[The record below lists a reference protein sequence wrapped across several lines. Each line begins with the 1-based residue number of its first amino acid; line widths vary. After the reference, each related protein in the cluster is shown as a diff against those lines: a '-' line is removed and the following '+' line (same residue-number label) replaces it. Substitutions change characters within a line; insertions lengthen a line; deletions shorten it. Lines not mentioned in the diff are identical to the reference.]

1 MRLSKGFKGLAS
13 VSRMF
18 GLAGLVLLS
27 ALPARAADTVN
38 AIPESGFIRLNFN
51 LEPAA
56 HVAAMEK
63 GGILILSFDRK
74 VTLTPQAIVNLSGGA
89 FASGHADADGKTLRF
104 ALNQP
109 IRLHQSAVG
118 GHAVVDLAPLSF
130 TGAMPDLTQPSKPA
144 PKPLEMAKLPEVQL
158 RIGSYANFTRLVFD
172 WPRNIPYT
180 VFPGAGKM
188 TIRFQALA
196 RMDLSAVVRFS
207 PPWVRNAAWHTEGGS
222 TVVEFET
229 DSDSGFHDFRDG
241 TKIAIDILSPKAD
254 MAAYT
259 PPGTGKPQATSIR
272 AALSTKQ
279 AEAIVE
285 TASRLDG
292 TAKSQP
298 PAKPDAKAESV
309 PKTEPVQVKT
319 AAAPP
324 ESATEDAP
332 KVQAAEGHRTRNGLD
347 LVLKGAGNRASA
359 VFIRGL
365 TAWVVLE
372 DAPAFNATSLVSQLG
387 DFATGVE
394 ASSGPSISILR
405 IGLKHPAK
413 IAAETAGADLKVL
426 IGADNAPPPIA
437 VSFARNQDDPKRE
450 SLTTL
455 LPGSDR
461 ALTLSDPVIGDS
473 LTVIPGNTGR
483 AMLKERDYAQ
493 FAALPTASGLVITP
507 YTDDLSVK
515 AAGGRITI
523 TRPGGLSL
531 TPPSMPEADT
541 PAALAAEKTGPSFLD
556 FAAWGRLSGGSF
568 LATERG
574 LTEAVARLPPERTN
588 KARLVL
594 ARFYLANHF
603 AAEALGLID
612 LIQSADPGLRGDVQ
626 LATMRAAA
634 DYMMGRYRDAHNDLA
649 GPSFE
654 ADRHA
659 ALWRGLIEAGLEN
672 WKAAHTYLD
681 QAQPVLKKYPLAWQA
696 RARLDSAE
704 SALGLGRLELADAA
718 MTRLPQN
725 LSQKDALE
733 AKLIRARM
741 LALENHYAAAAPKF
755 AAVVNGGDE
764 RLAAEAIYYQTSA
777 ALAADAITTKQGIDI
792 LERLRFR
799 WRGDQLEMKTL
810 RKLASLYFKQR
821 QWQAG
826 LSTLRVAVQNFAGQ
840 DQARAAQDDM
850 RAAFVNLYLKGGA
863 DKLPPVESLAMFYD
877 NIDLT
882 PIGPD
887 GDDMIR
893 RMVDRLAA
901 VDLLGPA
908 AKLLA
913 YQVDNRL
920 DGIAK
925 AQVATRLAAIYL
937 MDHKP
942 QAAIDVLHSTQIS
955 GLPDNEGHSRMI
967 LEARAFAALK
977 QWDNAL
983 DLIAVDDQPDTQRLR
998 ADIYWESGNWAMAG
1012 QKLEDLLG
1020 TRWSDP
1026 LPLSA
1031 GERGQVLRVAV
1042 AYSLANDEP
1051 SLDRLRDHF
1060 GPKMH
1065 NTPDGNAFAVLA
1077 QQIDMHGL
1085 AFRQA
1090 AAKIASVDTL
1100 ESFMKDFN
1108 KRHEM
1113 VAIN

>member
-1 MRLSKGFKGLAS
+1 MRPFKGFKGLVR

-27 ALPARAADTVN
+27 ALPARAADTVT
-38 AIPESGFIRLNFN
+38 AIPETGFVRLNFN

-56 HVAAMEK
+56 HIAAIEK
-63 GGILILSFDRK
+63 GAILILSFDRK

-89 FASGHADADGKTLRF
+89 FASGHADTDGETLRF

-109 IRLHQSAVG
+109 VRLHQSAVG

-144 PKPLEMAKLPEVQL
+144 PKPVEMAKLPEVPL
-158 RIGSYANFTRLVFD
+158 RVGSYANFTRLVFD
-172 WPRNIPYT
+172 WPRNVPYT

-188 TIRFQALA
+188 TVRFQALA
-196 RMDLSAVVRFS
+196 RMDLSAIARFS

-254 MAAYT
+254 TAAYA
-259 PPGTGKPQATSIR
+259 PPGSGKPQATAIR
-272 AALSTKQ
+272 AALTTKQ
-279 AEAIVE
+279 AEAIAE

-292 TAKSQP
+292 TAKNS
-298 PAKPDAKAESV
+298 AKPEAKAEPAPMAGPDQAKAQIES
-309 PKTEPVQVKT
+309 
-319 AAAPP
+319 AAP
-324 ESATEDAP
+324 DAS

-372 DAPAFNATSLVSQLG
+372 NAPAFDATSLVSQLG

-394 ASSGPSISILR
+394 ASSGPAISVLR
-405 IGLKHPAK
+405 IGLKRPAK
-413 IAAETAGADLKVL
+413 IAAETVGSDLKVL

-461 ALTLSDPVIGDS
+461 VLTLSDPVIGDS

-483 AMLKERDYAQ
+483 AMLEERDYAQ
-493 FAALPTASGLVITP
+493 FAALPTASGLVIAP
-507 YTDDLSVK
+507 YTDDLAVK
-515 AAGGRITI
+515 ADGGRITI

-531 TPPSMPEADT
+531 TPPSMPVADT
-541 PAALAAEKTGPSFLD
+541 PAALAAEKNGPSFLD

-574 LTEAVARLPPERTN
+574 LTEAVARLPPERAN

-594 ARFYLANHF
+594 AHFYLANHF

-612 LIQSADPGLRGDVQ
+612 LIQSSDPGLRGDVQ

-649 GPSFE
+649 GPAFD
-654 ADRHA
+654 ADRNA
-659 ALWRGLIEAGLEN
+659 SLWRGLIEAGLEN

-681 QAQPVLKKYPLAWQA
+681 QAQPVLKKYPPAWQA

-704 SALGLGRLELADAA
+704 AALGMGRLELADAA
-718 MTRLPQN
+718 MTRLSQT
-725 LSQKDALE
+725 LSKKDALE

-741 LALENHYAAAAPKF
+741 LAAENHYAAAAPKF

-777 ALAADAITTKQGIDI
+777 ALAADAITTKEGIDI

-799 WRGDQLEMKTL
+799 WRGDLLEMKTL

-887 GDDMIR
+887 GDEMIR
-893 RMVDRLAA
+893 RMVDRLVA

-942 QAAIDVLHSTQIS
+942 KAAIDVLHTTQIS

-967 LEARAFAALK
+967 LEAGAFAALK

-983 DLIAVDDQPDTQRLR
+983 DLIAVDDQPDTKRLR

-1031 GERGQVLRVAV
+1031 GERGEVLRIAV

-1060 GPKMH
+1060 GPKMGT
-1065 NTPDGNAFAVLA
+1065 TPDGNAFAVLS
-1077 QQIDMHGL
+1077 QPIDMHGL
-1085 AFRQA
+1085 AFREA

-1100 ESFMKDFN
+1100 ETFMKDFN